1 MAFHWTIVKIVV
13 LFVLIVV
20 FFVLMSI
27 DWTMSWLSRIFSSAS
42 QKAEKQGHDLS
53 KEVKG
58 QSDLVQ
64 EIFANKA
71 EKQGHKLIEE
81 GEGIDSRLSS

>member
-1 MAFHWTIVKIVV
+1 
-13 LFVLIVV
+13 
-20 FFVLMSI
+20 
-27 DWTMSWLSRIFSSAS
+27 MSWILRIFSSAS
-42 QKAEKQGHDLS
+42 QEAEKQGHDLS

-81 GEGIDSRLSS
+81 GEGPYDLSQERKIDILKEWELNESAYSSNPSYL